1 MQFSP
6 SLRLG
11 FLTNKLFN
19 NTSKNNPFSSNKK
32 LSNKNLK
39 QLGDG
44 GLDYE
49 VRPGY
54 LPTASPSEQST
65 RSGKSNDTKEYLNCK
80 LYRKHLV
87 SYKES
92 YVGEK

>member
-1 MQFSP
+1 M
-6 SLRLG
+6 RLG
-11 FLTNKLFN
+11 FLTNKLFT

-80 LYRKHLV
+80 QPQLQNYA
-87 SYKES
+87 
-92 YVGEK
+92 GEIY

>member
-1 MQFSP
+1 M
-6 SLRLG
+6 
-11 FLTNKLFN
+11 
-19 NTSKNNPFSSNKK
+19 
-32 LSNKNLK
+32 K

-80 LYRKHLV
+80 WSKLCGWNILKSPDNIK
-87 SYKES
+87 SYIPF
-92 YVGEK
+92 Y

>member
-1 MQFSP
+1 M
-6 SLRLG
+6 
-11 FLTNKLFN
+11 
-19 NTSKNNPFSSNKK
+19 
-32 LSNKNLK
+32 K

-65 RSGKSNDTKEYLNCK
+65 RSGKSNDTKEYQNCK
-80 LYRKHLV
+80 WPQLCGWNILKSPDNMK
-87 SYKES
+87 SYIPF
-92 YVGEK
+92 Y